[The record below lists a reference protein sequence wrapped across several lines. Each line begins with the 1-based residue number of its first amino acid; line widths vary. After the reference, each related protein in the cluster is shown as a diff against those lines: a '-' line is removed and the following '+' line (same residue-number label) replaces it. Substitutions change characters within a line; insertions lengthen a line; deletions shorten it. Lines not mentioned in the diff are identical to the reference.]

1 MNTSDR
7 PAPRPAYR
15 AINCGRPSNESPG
28 GTSGIPASA
37 AASGS
42 HTIHRRPGGT
52 QPPRQVLLQRR
63 LVPARIPYLTRR
75 RVEADEG
82 AGQPHQLV
90 ATRRDGLTDA
100 SLGGRQRHRQD
111 PNNSLYRMGE
121 MTDAVADTDLLH
133 EAKSLIDLAAERDIA
148 LRLVGGLAIRLL
160 TPDLPPR
167 GRMGQDLD
175 FASASSTRRALID
188 MLTEQGYDP
197 DKNFNALY
205 GNKQLYF
212 AHGNTGLAI
221 DVLIDKLHMCHTLE
235 FADRLTRMPYTLDA
249 VDLLMSKL
257 QIVELNE
264 KDADDCLRLLVTFPL
279 EDSDDAG
286 AIDLRVFRSLVADDW
301 GWWRTVTLNL
311 ERITAL
317 LNGGARPAIEG
328 GKLDARTQLQ
338 ALGEAAESAPKSRRW
353 KMRARIGERKRW
365 YDVPEETP
373 HE

>member
-1 MNTSDR
+1 MREMSD
-7 PAPRPAYR
+7 
-15 AINCGRPSNESPG
+15 
-28 GTSGIPASA
+28 T
-37 AASGS
+37 
-42 HTIHRRPGGT
+42 
-52 QPPRQVLLQRR
+52 
-63 LVPARIPYLTRR
+63 
-75 RVEADEG
+75 
-82 AGQPHQLV
+82 V
-90 ATRRDGLTDA
+90 A
-100 SLGGRQRHRQD
+100 
-111 PNNSLYRMGE
+111 E
-121 MTDAVADTDLLH
+121 TDLLR
-133 EAKSLIDLAAERDIA
+133 EAEQLIDLATERSIA

-160 TPDLPPR
+160 TPELPPR
-167 GRMGQDLD
+167 SRTGQDLD
-175 FASASSTRRALID
+175 FASSSSTRRALTD
-188 MLTEQGYDP
+188 MLTEQGYEP

-212 AHGNTGLAI
+212 AHGSTGLAI
-221 DVLIDKLHMCHTLE
+221 DVLIDKLHMCHTLD

-264 KDADDCLRLLVTFPL
+264 KDADDCLRLLVTFRL
-279 EDSDDAG
+279 EDSDDAD
-286 AIDLRVFRSLVADDW
+286 AIDLRVFRALVADDW

-311 ERITAL
+311 ERITGV

-338 ALGEAAESAPKSRRW
+338 TLGEVAESAPKSRRW

>member
-1 MNTSDR
+1 
-7 PAPRPAYR
+7 
-15 AINCGRPSNESPG
+15 
-28 GTSGIPASA
+28 
-37 AASGS
+37 
-42 HTIHRRPGGT
+42 
-52 QPPRQVLLQRR
+52 
-63 LVPARIPYLTRR
+63 
-75 RVEADEG
+75 
-82 AGQPHQLV
+82 
-90 ATRRDGLTDA
+90 
-100 SLGGRQRHRQD
+100 
-111 PNNSLYRMGE
+111 MGE

-221 DVLIDKLHMCHTLE
+221 DVLIDKFHMCHTLE
-235 FADRLTRMPYTLDA
+235 FADRLTRMAYTLDA

-264 KDADDCLRLLVTFPL
+264 KDADDCLRLLVTFAL
-279 EDSDDAG
+279 EDSDDPG

-328 GKLDARTQLQ
+328 GKLDPRTQLQ
-338 ALGEAAESAPKSRRW
+338 ALSDAAESAPKSRRW

>member
-1 MNTSDR
+1 MREMSETV
-7 PAPRPAYR
+7 AET
-15 AINCGRPSNESPG
+15 G
-28 GTSGIPASA
+28 
-37 AASGS
+37 
-42 HTIHRRPGGT
+42 
-52 QPPRQVLLQRR
+52 LL
-63 LVPARIPYLTRR
+63 
-75 RVEADEG
+75 
-82 AGQPHQLV
+82 
-90 ATRRDGLTDA
+90 
-100 SLGGRQRHRQD
+100 
-111 PNNSLYRMGE
+111 N
-121 MTDAVADTDLLH
+121 
-133 EAKSLIDLAAERDIA
+133 EAKSLVDLATERSIA
-148 LRLVGGLAIRLL
+148 LRLVGGLAIRLI

-167 GRMGQDLD
+167 SRMGQDLD
-175 FASASSTRRALID
+175 FASSSSTRRQLID
-188 MLTEQGYDP
+188 LLTARGYEP

-279 EDSDDAG
+279 EDSADAG
-286 AIDLRVFRSLVADDW
+286 AIDLRVFRTLVGDDW

-311 ERITAL
+311 DRITAL
-317 LNGGARPAIEG
+317 VNGGARPAIDG
-328 GKLDARTQLQ
+328 GRLDPRAQLQ
-338 ALGEAAESAPKSRRW
+338 TLGEAAESAPKSRRW

-373 HE
+373 HD

>member
-1 MNTSDR
+1 MSD
-7 PAPRPAYR
+7 
-15 AINCGRPSNESPG
+15 
-28 GTSGIPASA
+28 T
-37 AASGS
+37 
-42 HTIHRRPGGT
+42 
-52 QPPRQVLLQRR
+52 
-63 LVPARIPYLTRR
+63 
-75 RVEADEG
+75 
-82 AGQPHQLV
+82 V
-90 ATRRDGLTDA
+90 A
-100 SLGGRQRHRQD
+100 
-111 PNNSLYRMGE
+111 E
-121 MTDAVADTDLLH
+121 TDLLK
-133 EAKSLIDLAAERDIA
+133 EATTLIDLATERGIA
-148 LRLVGGLAIRLL
+148 LRLVGGLAIRVL
-160 TPDLPPR
+160 TPELPPR
-167 GRMGQDLD
+167 GRTGQDLD
-175 FASASSTRRALID
+175 FASSSSTRRALTD
-188 MLTEQGYDP
+188 MLTDQGYDP

-279 EDSDDAG
+279 KESSDSS
-286 AIDLRVFRSLVADDW
+286 AIDLRVFSALVGDDW

-311 ERITAL
+311 DRITAL

-328 GKLDARTQLQ
+328 GKLDARSQLETLR
-338 ALGEAAESAPKSRRW
+338 AAAESAPKSRRW
-353 KMRARIGERKRW
+353 KMRARVGERKRW

>member
-1 MNTSDR
+1 M
-7 PAPRPAYR
+7 
-15 AINCGRPSNESPG
+15 
-28 GTSGIPASA
+28 
-37 AASGS
+37 
-42 HTIHRRPGGT
+42 
-52 QPPRQVLLQRR
+52 Q
-63 LVPARIPYLTRR
+63 
-75 RVEADEG
+75 
-82 AGQPHQLV
+82 
-90 ATRRDGLTDA
+90 
-100 SLGGRQRHRQD
+100 
-111 PNNSLYRMGE
+111 E
-121 MTDAVADTDLLH
+121 MTDTVPATDLLN
-133 EAKSLIDLAAERDIA
+133 EAKSLIDLATERGIA

-175 FASASSTRRALID
+175 FASASSTRRRLVEL
-188 MLTEQGYDP
+188 LTERGYDP

-212 AHGNTGLAI
+212 AHPGSGLAI

-279 EDSDDAG
+279 EDGADAD
-286 AIDLRVFRSLVADDW
+286 AIDLRVFRTLIGDDW

-317 LNGGARPAIEG
+317 LNGGPRPSIEG
-328 GKLDARTQLQ
+328 GRLDARTQLQ
-338 ALGEAAESAPKSRRW
+338 TLSEVAESAPKSRRW
-353 KMRARIGERKRW
+353 RMRARIGERKRW